1 MSLHRLALP
10 LVLVLAACTGSP
22 ATATRDPSPARPD
35 PAAADEDEDLG
46 GKPEG
51 GAGAAPAPGV
61 TPSGPVTALETLVDE
76 STARSAFPAKSAKDD
91 DCYRNTP
98 ISGQAEMDY
107 AAIVAKCGPPTG
119 MIEFARKAK
128 GAFDPNHRH
137 DTFSVKLLA
146 NYCYRVYAIGDQ
158 SVGELNVRVQKPGG
172 ALIAM
177 AGSHYA
183 ATIVDPDKAW
193 CKKHDDERQ
202 FVVEAPKGQGA
213 YVFAIWARPR

>member
-1 MSLHRLALP
+1 MPLRRVAL
-10 LVLVLAACTGSP
+10 LLFVSACTSTAP
-22 ATATRDPSPARPD
+22 AASTQGTAPAHPE
-35 PAAADEDEDLG
+35 PAAADEEEEIA
-46 GKPEG
+46 GKPD
-51 GAGAAPAPGV
+51 AGAAPIALADV
-61 TPSGPVTALETLVDE
+61 KPSGPVTVLDALVKKETP
-76 STARSAFPAKSAKDD
+76 RSAFPSASAKDA
-91 DCYRNTP
+91 DCYKNTP
-98 ISGQAEMDY
+98 ITGQAESDY

-119 MIEFARKAK
+119 MVEFARKAK
-128 GAFDPNHRH
+128 GAFDASHRH

-183 ATIVDPDKAW
+183 TTIVDPDKAW

-213 YVFAIWARPR
+213 YVFAVWARPK